1 LQKEADREHSQDIFA
16 SPVSSVPTP
25 VWGQSST
32 STVGK
37 SASRPA
43 TKRKRASQEDVY
55 ALQFQVL
62 KGQLEEQKLVKEKT
76 ILQIEL
82 LKQLSQGQGGNG
94 GLTGSQLAFFAA
106 LN

>member
-1 LQKEADREHSQDIFA
+1 
-16 SPVSSVPTP
+16 
-25 VWGQSST
+25 
-32 STVGK
+32 
-37 SASRPA
+37 
-43 TKRKRASQEDVY
+43 VY